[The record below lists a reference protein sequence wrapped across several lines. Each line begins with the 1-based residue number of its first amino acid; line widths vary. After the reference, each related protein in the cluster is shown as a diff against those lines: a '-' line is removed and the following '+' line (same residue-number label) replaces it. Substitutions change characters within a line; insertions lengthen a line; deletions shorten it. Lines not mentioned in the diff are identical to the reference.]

1 MKRPFQKPTGRAV
14 VPLLVLMLFA
24 SACGARFKDTQ
35 VAAKSGSSAN
45 GGLGGAT
52 TANTE
57 APAPAGD
64 AGAAAAPAGGP
75 APTDAGAGAPAGGVP
90 AAGGSATPA
99 GGTPA
104 AGGGAP
110 AAPGAVDA
118 GATTGV
124 TATNIKIGYLLPL
137 TGAAPVPSN
146 FDKGA
151 NVYWNFVNK
160 QGGIN
165 GRKVDI
171 VIEDT
176 QSSASVGKDKAKKLI
191 ENDKVFAIIV
201 LDRLENQQAIGAY
214 LDARKVPNVE
224 IQTPANL
231 PGSQTWT
238 FGVTIDHAVQGK
250 LVADYFAKVL
260 KAKKIAIVYENTPAL
275 SPGRDAFKKEAAAV
289 GATVAYEKA
298 IDGQANDFSNEAL
311 GLSRSGATAAWLY
324 MAPTPA
330 AKLANTA
337 DAAGYHPTWFANS
350 ISWGFDLVFKVAPK
364 ALAGARAFS
373 PWLPLTDPRTNTYQ
387 TAYRDQYGQAPDDLG
402 LVGWGVGQIAAE
414 GMRRAGKALGQ
425 NSFRVAMQ
433 ALNFRPDL
441 WAPLSF
447 GPTTREGA
455 NVVAVL
461 KEAGGR
467 WALERDF
474 TASF

>member
-1 MKRPFQKPTGRAV
+1 
-14 VPLLVLMLFA
+14 VLMLFA
-24 SACGARFKDTQ
+24 SACGARFKDTN
-35 VAAKSGSSAN
+35 VASQRAAAAN
-45 GGLGGAT
+45 AGLGTPAASATNGAGDT
-52 TANTE
+52 G
-57 APAPAGD
+57 APA
-64 AGAAAAPAGGP
+64 AGAAAPEGGTPAPGGPPDTGP
-75 APTDAGAGAPAGGVP
+75 APLGSPVAAGGSPGAGAGAPAASG
-90 AAGGSATPA
+90 
-99 GGTPA
+99 
-104 AGGGAP
+104 P
-110 AAPGAVDA
+110 AAPGSVDA

-124 TATNIKIGYLLPL
+124 TATSIKIGYLLPL

-151 NVYWNFVNK
+151 NVYWSYVNK

-214 LDARKVPNVE
+214 LDSRHVPNLE

-231 PGSQTWT
+231 AANQTWT

-250 LVADYFAKVL
+250 LIADYFVKVL
-260 KAKKIAIVYENTPAL
+260 KAKKVAIVYENTPAL
-275 SPGRDAFKKEAAAV
+275 APGHDAFKKEATAL
-289 GATVAYEKA
+289 GASVAYEKE

-311 GLSRSGATAAWLY
+311 GLKQSGATATWLY

-364 ALAGARAFS
+364 ALLGARAFS

-387 TAYRDQYGQAPDDLG
+387 QAYRDQYGQTPDDLG

-414 GMRRAGKALGQ
+414 GIRRAGKVLGQ

-441 WAPLSF
+441 WAPLAF

-474 TASF
+474 TNSF

>member
-1 MKRPFQKPTGRAV
+1 MKRPFHKTCRTA

-35 VAAKSGSSAN
+35 VASKRGSSAN

-52 TANTE
+52 NTDTG
-57 APAPAGD
+57 APAPTGD
-64 AGAAAAPAGGP
+64 TGAAAAPDAA
-75 APTDAGAGAPAGGVP
+75 APAGAPAGAPVGGGT
-90 AAGGSATPA
+90 ATGGSTAPA

-104 AGGGAP
+104 AGGGP
-110 AAPGAVDA
+110 AAAGAVDA
-118 GATTGV
+118 GATTGI

-191 ENDKVFAIIV
+191 ENDKVFAVIV

-214 LDARKVPNVE
+214 LDSRKVPNLE

-231 PGSQTWT
+231 PGNQTWT

-250 LVADYFAKVL
+250 LVADYFGKVL
-260 KAKKIAIVYENTPAL
+260 NAKKIAIVYENTPAL

-311 GLSRSGATAAWLY
+311 GLSRSGATATWLY

-373 PWLPLTDPRTNTYQ
+373 PWLPLTDPRTDTYQ
-387 TAYRDQYGQAPDDLG
+387 KAYRDQYGQAPDDLG

-414 GMRRAGKALGQ
+414 GIRRAGKTLGQ